1 MGGNFSRTL
10 IDFGVRHLLE
20 MLGSSYLDEEK

>member
-1 MGGNFSRTL
+1 MGENFCQTL

-20 MLGSSYLDEEK
+20 MLGSSYLDNQT